1 MDEKLFSHLE
11 TITKGKKKIGQVWK
25 HIDSGLRFYV
35 ATLGQRDIFRCG
47 EATISEATRKGVAC
61 WQFND
66 ETIISMRV
74 RKIDVLAIKVRETGD
89 QYFIRFADALKRP
102 SFRLKGVTDEAYA
115 TKRFIPLSRC
125 WLVPGA
131 VKKLS

>member
-1 MDEKLFSHLE
+1 MDDKEFVHLE
-11 TITKGKKKIGQVWK
+11 NIFKGKKRIGQVWK
-25 HIDSGLRFYV
+25 HARTARRLYV

-47 EATISEATRKGVAC
+47 ETTISEAIRKGVAC

-66 ETIISMRV
+66 EVIIGMRV
-74 RKIDVLAIKVRETGD
+74 RKIDILAIKVRETGD
-89 QYFIRFADALKRP
+89 QYFIRFVDALKRP
-102 SFRLKGVTDEAYA
+102 TFRLKGVTDEAYA

-125 WLVPGA
+125 WLIPGA